1 METHKVGMNEFNRDN
16 PFMYLLYTSNEELVE
31 KTEKTIKRML
41 LLYIAW
47 FTQLLLSVIFWSI
60 WKHNQIAI
68 ILIGIGLVAIPTY
81 YSLKIIRE
89 NQTTKIDLMIY
100 GNEFTYMNINNEEV
114 LANTVILKKDI
125 GKVEVLYESIFLYI
139 IGFLIV
145 DVIYLLGIVIFI
157 FK

>member
-1 METHKVGMNEFNRDN
+1 
-16 PFMYLLYTSNEELVE
+16 MYLLYTSNEELVE
-31 KTEKTIKRML
+31 KTERTIKRML

-47 FTQLLLSVIFWSI
+47 FTQLLLSIIFWI
-60 WKHNQIAI
+60 VWKHNQIAI

-81 YSLKIIRE
+81 YALRIIRE
-89 NQTTKIDLMIY
+89 NQTSKIDLMIY

-125 GKVEVLYESIFLYI
+125 GKVEVLYDSIFLYA
-139 IGFLIV
+139 IGFLIT
-145 DVIYLLGIVIFI
+145 DMIYLLGIIIFI

>member
-1 METHKVGMNEFNRDN
+1 METHKVGMNKFNRDN

-31 KTEKTIKRML
+31 KTERTIKRML

-47 FTQLLLSVIFWSI
+47 FTQLLLSIIFWI
-60 WKHNQIAI
+60 VWKHNQIAI

-81 YSLKIIRE
+81 YALRIIRE
-89 NQTTKIDLMIY
+89 NQTSKIDLMIY

-125 GKVEVLYESIFLYI
+125 GKVEVLYDSIFLYA
-139 IGFLIV
+139 IGFLIT
-145 DVIYLLGIVIFI
+145 DMIYLLGIIIFI